1 MIQINNY
8 LLIPTL
14 MKVPPYLLALFVLM
28 GLFASAKKSQA
39 QTYQP
44 SNRVPIADSTLGT
57 TVIRNADNFAI
68 TGGLSRGQNT
78 FHSFQDFSVPTNG
91 AATFANPVGNQ
102 SIITRVTGNLF
113 SDINGTINTQGANFL
128 LINPNGVVFGPG
140 TQLNVGRV
148 FAASTANG
156 VDLVDGAG
164 RTLSFGT
171 NTSGDGA
178 LLSIDPKVIFN
189 VSRLN
194 LGGGNGEINNFGT
207 LRINNPGQ
215 YIGLVGGNV
224 ALNGGR
230 IISQTGGRVEL
241 GGLSAPGSVGIGIEG
256 TNLRLSYPQD
266 VARANVSLNNSAV
279 INTVGTA
286 GADISINARNIEV
299 LSGSS
304 IASGVRSGTVAS
316 GDVKLQATENINIGG
331 VNTIVAN
338 TVVFSGNG
346 GNILVDAADVTVQD
360 SASISTSTFG
370 KGSSGNIILTAKNN
384 ASIKGSSRVASLVSA
399 GAEGNGG
406 DVSITANSI
415 SLQDNSIVAAFL
427 QGKGNNGNITITAKD
442 STSLVNSSILN
453 FADTTG
459 VGNGG
464 SLKINAG
471 DLSLVKGSIITSTSG
486 QGNVGNIA
494 LTAKNIV
501 STAQNTNSSTRSSII
516 SSSVNTGGIG
526 QGGDIN
532 IIADSLSLDRTSVFT
547 STAGKGNAGSIF
559 VKVKDVGILTNSSL
573 NSNLNEGGNGIGGD
587 ININSG
593 SLAFS
598 DGSSVFAS
606 TDSQGSTGNINIVA
620 KDNLSFAKSNLFV
633 DVSAVAIGKG
643 GDINISSGS
652 LLLNGASSISNSTRG
667 QGSAGNINIVSQ
679 DAVNLAE
686 KSMILDRAETGSIGG
701 SGAINI
707 SATSLS
713 VNDSVIRSVTR
724 GQGSTKNTNIL
735 IEGGASL
742 ANRASIE
749 NIVDTG
755 GIGSSGDINITAG
768 SLIADNSIVF
778 ASTFGQGNA
787 SNVNL
792 KIKDAFNLSNAT
804 VFSDV
809 SVGGVGNGGNID
821 ITAGSLSFTKASQ
834 LISSVR
840 AASAT
845 NPAGRGNA
853 GNITVKV
860 AELANF
866 DTSVDRVGSGLFT
879 STEAGTEGNGGN
891 INVQASNISLKDG
904 SGFQS
909 TTAGKG
915 NSGNVTVTATDK
927 VSFNGLAGVLSR
939 VETTGIGNAG
949 DINVNGSDISFRN
962 GAALTAETLGQGNA
976 GNITVDAS
984 NSIFLSGEGNNT
996 RVVFLLDRGGIF
1008 ARSQSSTGIPGNI
1021 TVTAPK
1027 ITLDNGGLISS
1038 QSNFGGGGNIA
1049 IGSKNATDLFFLR
1062 RGSQVATDAGVTAQ
1076 QGGDGGNININA
1088 NFIFAV
1094 PKENSDI
1101 SANAAKGRGGNV
1113 NVNSQGLFGIQQRF
1127 QPSSNSDITASSSF
1141 GQNGIVNINT
1151 PGIDPGKDTS
1161 ELPSAPTDAS
1171 RQITQTCN
1179 SSQVGN
1185 RFYVTGRGGHP
1196 ATSEDSLTQE
1206 VVWLDPR
1213 NPRTSPTIA
1222 KSSNTSTQSPQPAV
1236 SWAFNGKGKVALL
1249 VNSTGEFKRA
1259 NVTCPNSSH

>member
-1 MIQINNY
+1 MKTSVLLFPAVVMTV
-8 LLIPTL
+8 LLIDVSRAP
-14 MKVPPYLLALFVLM
+14 
-28 GLFASAKKSQA
+28 A

-44 SNRVPIADSTLGT
+44 SNRVPVADNTLGT
-57 TVIRNADNFAI
+57 QVLRNNNNFVI
-68 TGGLSRGQNT
+68 TGGVSRGQNT
-78 FHSFQDFSVPTNG
+78 FHSFQDFSVPTSG
-91 AATFANPVGNQ
+91 VATFASPVGNQ
-102 SIITRVTGNLF
+102 SILTRVTGSLF

-156 VDLVDGAG
+156 IDLADGTG
-164 RTLSFGT
+164 KTLTFGVSG
-171 NTSGDGA
+171 SGDGA

-194 LGGGNGEINNFGT
+194 LGGGTGEINNFGT

-224 ALNGGR
+224 SLNGGR
-230 IISQTGGRVEL
+230 IISQAGGRVEL
-241 GGLSAPGSVGIGIEG
+241 GGLSAPGSVGVGIEG

-266 VARANVSLNNSAV
+266 VARANVSLNNNAA

-286 GADISINARNIEV
+286 GADISISARNIEV
-299 LSGSS
+299 LNGSS
-304 IASGVRSGTVAS
+304 IANGVRSGTGDS
-316 GDVKLQATENINIGG
+316 GDVKIQATENINIGG
-331 VNTIVAN
+331 VNTIIAN
-338 TVVFSGNG
+338 TVVLSGSG
-346 GNILVDAADVTVQD
+346 GNILVDAADITVQD

-370 KGSSGNIILTAKNN
+370 KGSSGNIVLTAKNN
-384 ASIKGSSRVASLVSA
+384 ASIKGSSRVASLVSS

-406 DVSITANSI
+406 DVGITANSI

-442 STSLVNSSILN
+442 SMSLVNSDIRN
-453 FADTTG
+453 FVDATG

-464 SLKINAG
+464 SIKINAG
-471 DLSLVKGSIITSTSG
+471 DLSLVRGSIGTSTSG

-501 STAQNTNSSTRSSII
+501 STAQSTTSSTRSSII
-516 SSSVNTGGIG
+516 SSSVDTGGIG

-532 IIADSLSLDRTSVFT
+532 IIADSLSLGRTFVST

-559 VKVKDVGILTNSSL
+559 ATIKDVAMITENSLLASVINREGIGRGGDVNINAGSLSFGGNSSILVSTNSQ
-573 NSNLNEGGNGIGGD
+573 GD
-587 ININSG
+587 
-593 SLAFS
+593 
-598 DGSSVFAS
+598 
-606 TDSQGSTGNINIVA
+606 TGNINIIA
-620 KDNLSFAKSNLFV
+620 KDGLSFAKSSLLIDV
-633 DVSAVAIGKG
+633 DAAAIGKG
-643 GDINISSGS
+643 GDINLSSGS
-652 LLLNGASSISNSTRG
+652 LLLNGASSINNSTSG
-667 QGSAGNINIVSQ
+667 QGSAGSINIVSK
-679 DAVNLAE
+679 DAINIAE
-686 KSMILDRAETGSIGG
+686 KSIILDRAESNSVGG

-707 SATSLS
+707 SAQSLS
-713 VNDSVIRSVTR
+713 VDDSIIRSVAR
-724 GQGSTKNTNIL
+724 GQGSTKNTNIVVD
-735 IEGGASL
+735 GSASL
-742 ANRASIE
+742 TNRSSVE
-749 NIVDTG
+749 NIIDAG

-768 SLIADNSIVF
+768 SLLADNSRVF

-804 VFSDV
+804 FFSDV

-821 ITAGSLSFTKASQ
+821 VTAGSLSFTKASQ

-840 AASAT
+840 AASA
-845 NPAGRGNA
+845 NEPAGRGNA

-860 AELANF
+860 AGLANF

-927 VSFNGLAGVLSR
+927 VAFNGLAGVLSR

-949 DINVNGSDISFRN
+949 DINVSGSDISFRN
-962 GAALTAETLGQGNA
+962 GAGLTAETLGQGNA

-1008 ARSQSSTGIPGNI
+1008 ARSQSVTGIAGDI

-1038 QSNFGGGGNIA
+1038 QSNFGGGGNIT
-1049 IGSKNATDLFFLR
+1049 IGGKNATDLFFLR

-1101 SANAAKGRGGNV
+1101 SANAAQGRGGNV

-1206 VVWLDPR
+1206 VVWLDSR
-1213 NPRTSPTIA
+1213 NPRTSSAIA
-1222 KSSNTSTQSPQPAV
+1222 KISTIPTQSPQPTV
-1236 SWAFNGKGKVALL
+1236 GWAFNGQGKVTLL
-1249 VNSTGEFKRA
+1249 ANSTNEIKRA
-1259 NVTCPNSSH
+1259 NVTCPNLSH

>member
-1 MIQINNY
+1 MQSYKFLLFLVILINVVSEK
-8 LLIPTL
+8 
-14 MKVPPYLLALFVLM
+14 MA
-28 GLFASAKKSQA
+28 AA
-39 QTYQP
+39 QSYQP
-44 SNRVPIADSTLGT
+44 SNRIPIADNTLGT
-57 TVIRNADNFAI
+57 QITGSGNFSI
-68 TGGLSRGQNT
+68 TGGVRRGQNI
-78 FHSFQDFSVPTNG
+78 FHSFQDFSLPING
-91 AATFANPVGNQ
+91 VATFANPSGNQ

-156 VDLVDGAG
+156 IDLADGAG
-164 RTLSFGT
+164 KTLTFGV
-171 NTSGDGA
+171 NGAGDGA

-189 VSRLN
+189 ASRLN

-224 ALNGGR
+224 SLNGGR
-230 IISQTGGRVEL
+230 IISQAGSRVEL
-241 GGLSAPGSVGIGIEG
+241 GGLSAPGSVAVGIEG
-256 TNLRLSYPQD
+256 TNLRLSYPQN
-266 VARANVSLNNSAV
+266 VTRANVSLNNNAV

-299 LSGSS
+299 LSGSNIS
-304 IASGVRSGTVAS
+304 NGIRSGAGTA
-316 GDVKLQATENINIGG
+316 GDVKLGATEKINISG
-331 VNTIVAN
+331 VNTIVTNA
-338 TVVFSGNG
+338 VVLSGNG
-346 GNILVDAADVTVQD
+346 GNILLDAADVTVQD
-360 SASISTSTFG
+360 SASIATNTFG
-370 KGSSGNIILTAKNN
+370 KGSPGNIVLIAKND
-384 ASIKGSSRVASLVSA
+384 ASIKGSSRVASLVSP

-406 DVSITANSI
+406 DVSITANTI

-442 STSLVNSSILN
+442 SMSLVNSNILN
-453 FADTTG
+453 FVDANG

-464 SLKINAG
+464 SIKINAG
-471 DLSLVKGSIITSTSG
+471 DLSLARGSIVTSTSG
-486 QGNVGNIA
+486 QGNVGNII

-501 STAQNTNSSTRSSII
+501 STAQDTTSSTRRSLI
-516 SSSVNTGGIG
+516 SSSVDTGGIG

-532 IIADSLSLDRTSVFT
+532 IIADSLSLDSALVST
-547 STAGKGNAGSIF
+547 STTGKGNAGSIF
-559 VKVKDVGILTNSSL
+559 ATIKDVAMITGNSLLASAVDQGGIGRGGDVNINAGSLSFGGSSSILVSTNSQ
-573 NSNLNEGGNGIGGD
+573 GD
-587 ININSG
+587 
-593 SLAFS
+593 
-598 DGSSVFAS
+598 
-606 TDSQGSTGNINIVA
+606 TGNINIIA
-620 KDNLSFAKSNLFV
+620 KDGLSFAKSNLFINV
-633 DVSAVAIGKG
+633 DTAAIGKG

-652 LLLNGASSISNSTRG
+652 LLLNGASSINNSTSG
-667 QGSAGNINIVSQ
+667 QGSAGSINIVSK
-679 DAVNLAE
+679 DTINIAE
-686 KSMILDRAETGSIGG
+686 KSIVLDRAESTSVGG

-707 SATSLS
+707 IAQSLL
-713 VNDSVIRSVTR
+713 VDDSIIRSVAR
-724 GQGSTKNTNIL
+724 GQGSTKNTNIVVD
-735 IEGGASL
+735 GSASL
-742 ANRASIE
+742 MNRSSVE
-749 NIVDTG
+749 NIVDLG
-755 GIGSSGDINITAG
+755 GVGSSGDLNITAG
-768 SLIADNSIVF
+768 SLIADNSRVF
-778 ASTFGQGNA
+778 ASTFGRGNA

-792 KIKDAFNLSNAT
+792 NIKDAFSLNSAT
-804 VFSDV
+804 FFSDV
-809 SVGGVGNGGNID
+809 AVGGVGNGGNID
-821 ITAGSLSFTKASQ
+821 VTAGSLSFTKSSQ

-845 NPAGRGNA
+845 EPAGRGNA

-860 AELANF
+860 AGLANF
-866 DTSVDRVGSGLFT
+866 DTSIDRVGSGLFT

-891 INVQASNISLKDG
+891 IKIEASSISLKDG

-927 VSFNGLAGVLSR
+927 VSFDGVAGVLSR
-939 VETTGIGNAG
+939 VEASSIGNAG
-949 DINVNGSDISFRN
+949 DIKVSGNDISFRN
-962 GAALTAETLGQGNA
+962 GAGLTADTLGQGNA
-976 GNITVDAS
+976 GNIMVDAT

-996 RVVFLLDRGGIF
+996 RSVFLVDRGGIF
-1008 ARSQSSTGIPGNI
+1008 TRSQSATGIAGDI
-1021 TVTAPK
+1021 TVTAPN
-1027 ITLDNGGLISS
+1027 IILDNGGIISA
-1038 QSNFGGGGNIA
+1038 QSNFGGGGNIT

-1076 QGGDGGNININA
+1076 QGGDGGNININT

-1101 SANAAKGRGGNV
+1101 SANAAQGRGGNV

-1161 ELPSAPTDAS
+1161 DLPSTPTDAS
-1171 RQITQTCN
+1171 KQITQTCN

-1206 VVWLDPR
+1206 VVWLDSR
-1213 NPRTSPTIA
+1213 NPRTSSAIVKTATTP
-1222 KSSNTSTQSPQPAV
+1222 TQSSQPTV
-1236 SWAFNGKGKVALL
+1236 GWAFNGQGKVTLL
-1249 VNSTGEFKRA
+1249 AANSTGAIKRA
-1259 NVTCPNSSH
+1259 NVICPNSSH